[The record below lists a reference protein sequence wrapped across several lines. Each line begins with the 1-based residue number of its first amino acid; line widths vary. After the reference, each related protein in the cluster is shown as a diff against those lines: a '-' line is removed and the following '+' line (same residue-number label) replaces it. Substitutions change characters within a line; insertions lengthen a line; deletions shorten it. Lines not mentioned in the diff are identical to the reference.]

1 MKAENVDIET
11 MTFYVKTPFGR
22 EGTPELIGGGYN
34 LSDLDYK
41 WVSFLVN
48 EIESG
53 TQRYSENNRV
63 YPGDESQMLIAQG
76 KSERLMNVVELLDYV
91 KKEKVKYDE
100 YKAAGFAG
108 TNPSAFL
115 KNRLVNT

>member
-1 MKAENVDIET
+1 
-11 MTFYVKTPFGR
+11 
-22 EGTPELIGGGYN
+22 
-34 LSDLDYK
+34 
-41 WVSFLVN
+41 
-48 EIESG
+48 
-53 TQRYSENNRV
+53 
-63 YPGDESQMLIAQG
+63 MLIAQG

-115 KNRLVNT
+115 KNAAGEYVINITAFINEFHYEAHPTENKEITWKDFVN